1 MKKGRI
7 FASTLL
13 FGSLWGFAEIV
24 LGDLLHNAE
33 LPAGAILSGVFALG
47 LMLLSRMMFTA
58 RGMQFGM
65 ALVAG
70 LLRLFNP
77 ITASH
82 ICSAIAI
89 MAEGL
94 IFELLYPLLMP
105 AADEKSTLVLRVS
118 SGVILSYTIYV
129 TGYIISQILTA
140 ALSTA
145 GFHLADLL
153 PYLPVIFGSG
163 LLAAVIGGAVAPLV
177 ALLRNVRVEKVE
189 NAVFYPISLIGSA
202 LCWLAVLSI

>member
-24 LGDLLHNAE
+24 LGDLLRNAE

-94 IFELLYPLLMP
+94 IFELLYPLLIP

>member
-24 LGDLLHNAE
+24 LGDLLRNAE

-118 SGVILSYTIYV
+118 CGVILSYTIYV
-129 TGYIISQILTA
+129 TCYIISQILTA

-163 LLAAVIGGAVAPLV
+163 LLAAVIGGVVAPMV
-177 ALLRNVRVEKVE
+177 ALSRNVRVEKVE

>member
-24 LGDLLHNAE
+24 LGDLLRNAE

-47 LMLLSRMMFTA
+47 LMLLSRMMFTG

-163 LLAAVIGGAVAPLV
+163 LLAAVIGGVVAPMV
-177 ALLRNVRVEKVE
+177 ALSRNVRVEKVE